1 MIFNFSSQKKVF
13 VIGILK
19 KIFEKK
25 HSNKHSVVFRP
36 FLDILSLNV
45 KKELKKL
52 TQHVLTSAPH
62 FFSDQNLTQIIFN
75 NRDNELVHSKHK
87 MTSACKNIRKISNH
101 LYI

>member
-1 MIFNFSSQKKVF
+1 MFFNLSSQNKVF
-13 VIGILK
+13 VIGIK

-25 HSNKHSVVFRP
+25 HSNKHSIVFRP
-36 FLDILSLNV
+36 FLDILLLNV
-45 KKELKKL
+45 RKGIKKTNATRFDKC
-52 TQHVLTSAPH
+52 SS

>member
-1 MIFNFSSQKKVF
+1 MTATRKKIFYAAPMACTDLNIRTKKVRRGSNFFFNLSSQNKVF

-62 FFSDQNLTQIIFN
+62 FFPI
-75 NRDNELVHSKHK
+75 
-87 MTSACKNIRKISNH
+87 KI
-101 LYI
+101 